1 MHLATNVLN
10 ENIEGEKRGEVI
22 MFSFKEKSKKDSTI
36 KRLEFENRQLEAHIK
51 ILTDKLDK
59 ILLDLNT
66 APEGCKPGPYCK
78 ACEFSKSYSYSYSYH
93 NDIVDYPYL
102 GHHNIIYTCGK
113 AETCKNF
120 VEMKKENKD
129 D

>member
-1 MHLATNVLN
+1 
-10 ENIEGEKRGEVI
+10 

-78 ACEFSKSYSYSYSYH
+78 ACEFSKNYPYFYH
-93 NDIVDYPYL
+93 NDTIGPYL
-102 GHHNIIYTCGK
+102 SHPNIIYTCGK
-113 AETCKNF
+113 AETCQNF
-120 VEMKKENKD
+120 VEMKKDNT
-129 D
+129 

>member
-1 MHLATNVLN
+1 MLL
-10 ENIEGEKRGEVI
+10 
-22 MFSFKEKSKKDSTI
+22 FKEKSEKDSTI
-36 KRLEFENRQLEAHIK
+36 KRLEFENRQLEAYIK

-78 ACEFSKSYSYSYSYH
+78 ACEFSKNYPYSHHS
-93 NDIVDYPYL
+93 DIIDYPYL
-102 GHHNIIYTCGK
+102 DHHNIIYTCGK

-120 VEMKKENKD
+120 VEMKKDNTQ
-129 D
+129 

>member
-1 MHLATNVLN
+1 MLL
-10 ENIEGEKRGEVI
+10 
-22 MFSFKEKSKKDSTI
+22 FKEKSEKDHII
-36 KRLEFENRQLEAHIK
+36 KRLEFDNRQLEAHIK

-78 ACEFSKSYSYSYSYH
+78 ACEFSKNYPYSHHS
-93 NDIVDYPYL
+93 DIVDNPYL
-102 GHHNIIYTCGK
+102 VRHNIIYTCGK

-120 VEMKKENKD
+120 VEMKKDNAQ
-129 D
+129 

>member
-1 MHLATNVLN
+1 MLL
-10 ENIEGEKRGEVI
+10 
-22 MFSFKEKSKKDSTI
+22 FKEKSEKDRII

-78 ACEFSKSYSYSYSYH
+78 ACEFSKNYSYSY
-93 NDIVDYPYL
+93 L
-102 GHHNIIYTCGK
+102 GHDNIIYTCGK

-120 VEMKKENKD
+120 VEMKKDNTQ
-129 D
+129 